1 MIYVGIDVAKDKH
14 DCFAMNSDGEIL
26 IEKLTITNNLD
37 GFETLYNSLM
47 NFSNSLDNIKVG
59 LEATGHYS
67 NNILN
72 FLTEKGFNI
81 YLINPLQTNLYVK
94 GQSLRKT
101 KTDKLDAHVIAT
113 MLVSDNLKPYIP
125 VSYHISELKSLTRHR
140 FRLVKENSKFKT
152 SLVRLVDIVFPELPK
167 IVSSVAQKSCLAL
180 LYELPSAKDIAEC
193 NLTHLTHL
201 LSDNSYKHFGRDK
214 AIQIRDLARNSIGLN
229 SNSVSF
235 ELKQTISI
243 IQFIQEQLDDVEKR
257 IKQILKEINSPILTI
272 PGISFK
278 TAGSILAEIGDISR
292 FDSPAKLL
300 AFAGLDHSPAKL
312 LAFAGLDPSMYQS
325 GKFFSTHSV
334 MVKRGSKYLRF
345 ALMTAARMVCLNDAT
360 FCTFKD
366 RKMAEGKH
374 YMVTMG
380 HVAKKLVR
388 VIYYLLKTNNI
399 YQADK
404 VA

>member
-81 YLINPLQTNLYVK
+81 YLINPLQTNLYIK

-278 TAGSILAEIGDISR
+278 TASSILAEIGDISR
-292 FDSPAKLL
+292 FD
-300 AFAGLDHSPAKL
+300 SPAKL

>member
-47 NFSNSLDNIKVG
+47 NFSDSLDNIKVG

-201 LSDNSYKHFGRDK
+201 LSDNSNKKFDREK
-214 AIQIRDLARNSIGLN
+214 ALQIRDLARKSIGLN

-257 IKQILKEINSPILTI
+257 IKEILKEINSPILTI

-278 TAGSILAEIGDISR
+278 TAGSIIAEIGDISR
-292 FDSPAKLL
+292 FD
-300 AFAGLDHSPAKL
+300 SPAKL

>member
-26 IEKLTITNNLD
+26 IENLTITNNLD

-47 NFSNSLDNIKVG
+47 NFSDSLYNIKVG

-113 MLVSDNLKPYIP
+113 MLISDNLKPYIP

-167 IVSSVAQKSCLAL
+167 VVSSVAQKSCLAL
-180 LYELPSAKDIAEC
+180 LSELSSAKEIAEC

-201 LSDNSYKHFGRDK
+201 LLNNSNKMFGKDK
-214 AIQIRDLARNSIGLN
+214 AIQIRELARKSIDLN

-235 ELKQTISI
+235 ELKQNISI

-257 IKQILKEINSPILTI
+257 IKEILKEINSPILSI

-292 FDSPAKLL
+292 FDSP
-300 AFAGLDHSPAKL
+300 SKL

-360 FCTFKD
+360 FNEFKNK
-366 RKMAEGKH
+366 KMAEGKH

-388 VIYYLLKTNNI
+388 VIYYLLKTNNV
-399 YQADK
+399 YQAEK

>member
-201 LSDNSYKHFGRDK
+201 LSNNSYKHFSRDK

-292 FDSPAKLL
+292 FD
-300 AFAGLDHSPAKL
+300 SPAKL

>member
-201 LSDNSYKHFGRDK
+201 LADNSNKKFDRDK
-214 AIQIRDLARNSIGLN
+214 AIQIRDLARISIGLN

-278 TAGSILAEIGDISR
+278 TAGSILAEIGDIAR
-292 FDSPAKLL
+292 FD
-300 AFAGLDHSPAKL
+300 SPAKL

-360 FCTFKD
+360 FNAFKD

-380 HVAKKLVR
+380 HIAKKLVR
-388 VIYYLLKTNNI
+388 VIYYLLKTNSV
-399 YQADK
+399 YQASK

>member
-47 NFSNSLDNIKVG
+47 NFSDSLDNIKVG

-201 LSDNSYKHFGRDK
+201 LSDNSYKHFGKDK
-214 AIQIRDLARNSIGLN
+214 AIQIRDLARKSIGLN

-300 AFAGLDHSPAKL
+300 AFAGLD
-312 LAFAGLDPSMYQS
+312 PSMYQS

-360 FCTFKD
+360 FNAFKD
-366 RKMAEGKH
+366 RKIAEGKH

>member
-201 LSDNSYKHFGRDK
+201 LSDNSNKKFDREK
-214 AIQIRDLARNSIGLN
+214 ALQIRDLARKSIGLN

-243 IQFIQEQLDDVEKR
+243 IQFIQEQLYDVEKK
-257 IKQILKEINSPILTI
+257 IKEILKEINSPILTI

-292 FDSPAKLL
+292 FD
-300 AFAGLDHSPAKL
+300 SPAKL

-360 FCTFKD
+360 FNAFKD

-380 HVAKKLVR
+380 HIAKKLVR
-388 VIYYLLKTNNI
+388 VIYYLLKTNSV
-399 YQADK
+399 YQASK

>member
-47 NFSNSLDNIKVG
+47 NFSDPLDNIKVG

-152 SLVRLVDIVFPELPK
+152 SLVRLVDIVFPELSK

-201 LSDNSYKHFGRDK
+201 LADNSNKKFDRDK
-214 AIQIRDLARNSIGLN
+214 AIQIRDLARISIGLN

-278 TAGSILAEIGDISR
+278 TAGSILAEIGDIAR
-292 FDSPAKLL
+292 FD
-300 AFAGLDHSPAKL
+300 SPAKL

-360 FCTFKD
+360 FNAFKD

-380 HVAKKLVR
+380 HIAKKLVR
-388 VIYYLLKTNNI
+388 VIYYLLKTNSV
-399 YQADK
+399 YQASK

>member
-47 NFSNSLDNIKVG
+47 NFSDSLDNIKVG

-201 LSDNSYKHFGRDK
+201 LSDNSNKKFDREK
-214 AIQIRDLARNSIGLN
+214 ALQIRDLARKSIGLN

-243 IQFIQEQLDDVEKR
+243 IQFIQEQLDDVEKK
-257 IKQILKEINSPILTI
+257 IKEILKEINSPILTI

-292 FDSPAKLL
+292 FD
-300 AFAGLDHSPAKL
+300 SPAKL

-345 ALMTAARMVCLNDAT
+345 ALMTAARMVCLNDST
-360 FCTFKD
+360 FNAFKD

-374 YMVTMG
+374 YMVAMG

-388 VIYYLLKTNNI
+388 VIYYLLKTNNV
-399 YQADK
+399 YQASK

>member
-26 IEKLTITNNLD
+26 IEKLTIINNLD

-47 NFSNSLDNIKVG
+47 NFSDSLDNIKVG

-300 AFAGLDHSPAKL
+300 AFAGLD
-312 LAFAGLDPSMYQS
+312 PSMYQS

-345 ALMTAARMVCLNDAT
+345 ALMTAARMVCLNDAA

>member
-37 GFETLYNSLM
+37 GFKTLYNSLIQY
-47 NFSNSLDNIKVG
+47 SNSLNNIRVG

-72 FLTEKGFNI
+72 FLTENGFNI

-101 KTDKLDAHVIAT
+101 KTDKLDARVIAT
-113 MLVSDNLKPYIP
+113 MLISDNLKPYIP

-167 IVSSVAQKSCLAL
+167 VVSSVAQKSCLAL
-180 LYELPSAKDIAEC
+180 LSELPSAKEIAEC

-201 LSDNSYKHFGRDK
+201 LLNNSNKMFGKDK
-214 AIQIRDLARNSIGLN
+214 AIQIRELARKSIGLN

-257 IKQILKEINSPILTI
+257 IKEILKEINSPILSI

-292 FDSPAKLL
+292 FD
-300 AFAGLDHSPAKL
+300 SPAKL

-360 FCTFKD
+360 FNEFKNK
-366 RKMAEGKH
+366 KMAEGKH

-388 VIYYLLKTNNI
+388 VIYYLLKTNNV
-399 YQADK
+399 YHAEK

>member
-152 SLVRLVDIVFPELPK
+152 SLVRLVDIVFPELSK

-300 AFAGLDHSPAKL
+300 AFAGLD
-312 LAFAGLDPSMYQS
+312 PSMYQS

-388 VIYYLLKTNNI
+388 VIYYLLKTNNV
-399 YQADK
+399 YQASK

>member
-47 NFSNSLDNIKVG
+47 NFSDSLDNIKVG

-101 KTDKLDAHVIAT
+101 KTDKLDAHVIAI

-201 LSDNSYKHFGRDK
+201 LSNNSYKHFGRDK

-300 AFAGLDHSPAKL
+300 AFAGLD
-312 LAFAGLDPSMYQS
+312 PSMYQS

>member
-47 NFSNSLDNIKVG
+47 NFPDSLDNIKVG

-201 LSDNSYKHFGRDK
+201 LSDNSNKKFDREK
-214 AIQIRDLARNSIGLN
+214 AIQIRELARKSIGLN

-257 IKQILKEINSPILTI
+257 IKEILKEINSPILTI

-292 FDSPAKLL
+292 FD
-300 AFAGLDHSPAKL
+300 SPAKL

-360 FCTFKD
+360 FNAFKD
-366 RKMAEGKH
+366 RKIAEGKH

-388 VIYYLLKTNNI
+388 VIYYLLKTNNV
-399 YQADK
+399 YQSNK

>member
-47 NFSNSLDNIKVG
+47 NFSDSLDNIKVG

-243 IQFIQEQLDDVEKR
+243 IQFIQEQLDDVDKR
-257 IKQILKEINSPILTI
+257 IKEILKEINFPILTI

-278 TAGSILAEIGDISR
+278 IAGSILAEIGDISR
-292 FDSPAKLL
+292 FN
-300 AFAGLDHSPAKL
+300 SPAKL

-345 ALMTAARMVCLNDAT
+345 ALMTAARMVCLNDST
-360 FCTFKD
+360 FNAFKD
-366 RKMAEGKH
+366 RKMDEGKH
-374 YMVTMG
+374 YMVAMG

-388 VIYYLLKTNNI
+388 VIYYLLKTNNV
-399 YQADK
+399 YQASK

>member
-278 TAGSILAEIGDISR
+278 TASSILAEIGDISR
-292 FDSPAKLL
+292 FD
-300 AFAGLDHSPAKL
+300 SPAKL

>member
-300 AFAGLDHSPAKL
+300 AFAGLD
-312 LAFAGLDPSMYQS
+312 PSMYQS

-345 ALMTAARMVCLNDAT
+345 ALMTAARMICLNDAT

-366 RKMAEGKH
+366 KKMAEGKH

>member
-201 LSDNSYKHFGRDK
+201 LSNNSYKHFGRDK

-243 IQFIQEQLDDVEKR
+243 IQFIQEQLDDVEKK

-292 FDSPAKLL
+292 FD
-300 AFAGLDHSPAKL
+300 SPAKL

>member
-1 MIYVGIDVAKDKH
+1 MLYVGIDVAKDKH
-14 DCFAMNSDGEIL
+14 DCFTMNSDGEIL

-37 GFETLYNSLM
+37 GFETLYNSLI

-81 YLINPLQTNLYVK
+81 YLINPLQTNLYIK

-113 MLVSDNLKPYIP
+113 MLISDNLKPYIP
-125 VSYHISELKSLTRHR
+125 ISYHISELKSLTRHR

-152 SLVRLVDIVFPELPK
+152 SLVRLVDIVFSEFSK
-167 IVSSVAQKSCLAL
+167 IVSSVAQKSSLAL
-180 LYELPSAKDIAEC
+180 LYELPSAKEIAEC
-193 NLTHLTHL
+193 NLKHLTYL
-201 LSDNSYKHFGRDK
+201 LSENSNQKFDRDK
-214 AIQIRDLARNSIGLN
+214 AIEIRDLARKPIGLN
-229 SNSVSF
+229 SYSVSF

-243 IQFIQEQLDDVEKR
+243 IQFIQDQINELDKR
-257 IKQILKEINSPILTI
+257 IKKILKELNTPILSI
-272 PGISFK
+272 SGISFK
-278 TAGSILAEIGDISR
+278 LAGSILTEIGDISR
-292 FDSPAKLL
+292 FD
-300 AFAGLDHSPAKL
+300 SPAKL

-325 GKFFSTHSV
+325 GKFFSTLSV

-345 ALMTAARMVCLNDAT
+345 ALMNAARMVCLSDAT
-360 FCTFKD
+360 FNEFKN
-366 RKMAEGKH
+366 KKISEGKH
-374 YMVTMG
+374 YR

>member
-47 NFSNSLDNIKVG
+47 NFSDSLDNIKVG

-201 LSDNSYKHFGRDK
+201 LSNNSYKHFGRDK

-300 AFAGLDHSPAKL
+300 AFAGLD
-312 LAFAGLDPSMYQS
+312 PSMYQS

-388 VIYYLLKTNNI
+388 VIYYLLKTNNV
-399 YQADK
+399 YQASK

>member
-47 NFSNSLDNIKVG
+47 NFSDSLDNIKVG

-201 LSDNSYKHFGRDK
+201 LSDNSNKKFDREK
-214 AIQIRDLARNSIGLN
+214 ALQIRDLARKSIGLN

-292 FDSPAKLL
+292 FD
-300 AFAGLDHSPAKL
+300 SPAKL

-388 VIYYLLKTNNI
+388 VIYYLLKTNNV
-399 YQADK
+399 YQASK

>member
-47 NFSNSLDNIKVG
+47 NFSDSLDNIKVG

-201 LSDNSYKHFGRDK
+201 LSNNSYKHFGRDK

-257 IKQILKEINSPILTI
+257 IKEILKEINSPIRTI

-292 FDSPAKLL
+292 FD
-300 AFAGLDHSPAKL
+300 SPAKL

-345 ALMTAARMVCLNDAT
+345 ALMTAARMVCLNDST
-360 FCTFKD
+360 FNAFKD

-374 YMVTMG
+374 YMVAMG

-388 VIYYLLKTNNI
+388 VIYYLLKTNNV
-399 YQADK
+399 YQASK

>member
-1 MIYVGIDVAKDKH
+1 MLYVGIDVAKDKH

-101 KTDKLDAHVIAT
+101 KTDKLDAHIIST
-113 MLVSDNLKPYIP
+113 MLISDNLKPYIP

-180 LYELPSAKDIAEC
+180 LYELPSTKDIAEC

-201 LSDNSYKHFGRDK
+201 LSDNSNKKFNREK
-214 AIQIRDLARNSIGLN
+214 AIQIRELARKSIGLN
-229 SNSVSF
+229 SNSVSL

-243 IQFIQEQLDDVEKR
+243 IRFIQEQLDDVEKR
-257 IKQILKEINSPILTI
+257 IKEILKEINSPILTI

-292 FDSPAKLL
+292 FD
-300 AFAGLDHSPAKL
+300 SPAKL

-345 ALMTAARMVCLNDAT
+345 ALMTAARMVCLNDVT
-360 FCTFKD
+360 FNEFKNK
-366 RKMAEGKH
+366 KMAEGKH

-388 VIYYLLKTNNI
+388 VIYYLLKTNNV
-399 YQADK
+399 YQANK

>member
-26 IEKLTITNNLD
+26 IENLTITNNLD

-47 NFSNSLDNIKVG
+47 NFSDSLYNIKVG

-113 MLVSDNLKPYIP
+113 MLISDNLKPYIP
-125 VSYHISELKSLTRHR
+125 VSYHISELKLLTRHR

-167 IVSSVAQKSCLAL
+167 VVSSVAQKSCLAL
-180 LYELPSAKDIAEC
+180 LSELPSTKEIAVC

-201 LSDNSYKHFGRDK
+201 LLNNSNKMFGKDK
-214 AIQIRDLARNSIGLN
+214 AIQIRELARNSIGLN

-257 IKQILKEINSPILTI
+257 IKEILKEINSPILSI

-292 FDSPAKLL
+292 FD
-300 AFAGLDHSPAKL
+300 SPAKL

-360 FCTFKD
+360 FNEFKNK
-366 RKMAEGKH
+366 KMAEGKH

-388 VIYYLLKTNNI
+388 VIYYLLKTNNV
-399 YQADK
+399 YQAEK

>member
-47 NFSNSLDNIKVG
+47 NFSDSLDNIKVG

-201 LSDNSYKHFGRDK
+201 LSNNSYKHFGRDK

-300 AFAGLDHSPAKL
+300 AFAGLD
-312 LAFAGLDPSMYQS
+312 PSMYQS

-374 YMVTMG
+374 YMVAMG

-388 VIYYLLKTNNI
+388 VIYYLLKTNNV
-399 YQADK
+399 YQASK

>member
-47 NFSNSLDNIKVG
+47 NFSDSLDNIKVG

-300 AFAGLDHSPAKL
+300 AFAGLD
-312 LAFAGLDPSMYQS
+312 PSMYQS

-360 FCTFKD
+360 FNAFKD

-388 VIYYLLKTNNI
+388 AIYYLLKTNNI

>member
-47 NFSNSLDNIKVG
+47 NFSNSLDNIKVE

-300 AFAGLDHSPAKL
+300 AFAGLD
-312 LAFAGLDPSMYQS
+312 PSMYQS

>member
-14 DCFAMNSDGEIL
+14 YCFAMNSDGEIL

-47 NFSNSLDNIKVG
+47 NFSDSLDNIKVG

-201 LSDNSYKHFGRDK
+201 LSNNSYKHFGRDK

-257 IKQILKEINSPILTI
+257 IKEILKEINSPILTI

-292 FDSPAKLL
+292 FD
-300 AFAGLDHSPAKL
+300 SPAKL

-345 ALMTAARMVCLNDAT
+345 ALMTAARMVCLNDST
-360 FCTFKD
+360 FNAFKD

-374 YMVTMG
+374 YMVAMG

-388 VIYYLLKTNNI
+388 VIYYLLKTNNV
-399 YQADK
+399 YQASK